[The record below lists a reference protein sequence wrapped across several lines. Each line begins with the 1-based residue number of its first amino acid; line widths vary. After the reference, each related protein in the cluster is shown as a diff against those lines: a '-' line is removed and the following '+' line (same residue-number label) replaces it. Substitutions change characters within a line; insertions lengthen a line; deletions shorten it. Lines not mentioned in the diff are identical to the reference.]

1 MEYVI
6 FIFWNFDGQLQL
18 PNEGGGEP
26 EYPEKDPIGSE
37 LSVLPKDTPPYV
49 RKNSGAPGLE
59 PGTSWFLVRCST
71 NWAKEAHISM

>member
-6 FIFWNFDGQLQL
+6 FYFENFDGQLQL

-49 RKNSGAPGLE
+49 RKKFGCTRTRTRDLLV
-59 PGTSWFLVRCST
+59 TSPVLYQLS
-71 NWAKEAHISM
+71 